1 MVLITVLAGTLLGFL
16 SGLGTGGGSLLI
28 LWLTGIAGFSQ
39 ADARIINLLFF
50 VPSAIISTFFHWKH
64 RQLPW
69 KIVLCAA
76 GSGCLCAG
84 IASYLAAFWKPDVL
98 RPLFGIFLLI
108 AGGRELF
115 YRPRNAK

>member
-1 MVLITVLAGTLLGFL
+1 MVLITILVAALLGFL

-39 ADARIINLLFF
+39 SDARIINLLFF
-50 VPSAIISTFFHWKH
+50 VPSALIATFFHEKS
-64 RQLPW
+64 RKLPW
-69 KIVLCAA
+69 GIILCAA

-84 IASYLAAFWKPDVL
+84 IASYLTTLWEPDAL
-98 RPLFGIFLLI
+98 RPLFGVFLIL
-108 AGGRELF
+108 AGIREVF